1 MTSKQPDYE
10 NLKRYKKQKGTSFQS
25 ILTVFTTTFIVMLV
39 FFIGAAKHMTPSV
52 DVTIGEDSATET
64 KESGLG
70 VKGFIDNRL
79 RAIQSEDTSII
90 AKKLEDKINSVTESE
105 NQNNDDNDDNYFTK
119 ELEEKVVLPV
129 KKIKQEIVKDEEP
142 EVQVSKPKEAPQP
155 KPETTQTSNVTYKV
169 LVGNY
174 HSIEQA
180 KVTQSILQES
190 NLGVSPFV
198 KNIHGI
204 YSLQVGAFNS
214 EEKAQELVNE
224 LQKNNYPAR
233 IMKN

>member
-1 MTSKQPDYE
+1 MTSKQPDYN
-10 NLKRYKKQKGTSFQS
+10 NLKRYKKQKGISIKS
-25 ILTVFTTTFIVMLV
+25 ILTVFVTTFVIMLV
-39 FFIGAAKHMTPSV
+39 FFIGAAQQMTPSV
-52 DVTIGEDSATET
+52 DVAIGENSATET
-64 KESGLG
+64 KETGLG

-79 RAIQSEDTSII
+79 RAIQSEDTSLI
-90 AKKLEDKINSVTESE
+90 AKKLEEKINSVTEAE
-105 NQNNDDNDDNYFTK
+105 NQNNENNDDNYFTK
-119 ELEEKVVLPV
+119 ELEEKVVIPA
-129 KKIKQEIVKDEEP
+129 KKIRQELLKTEELDT
-142 EVQVSKPKEAPQP
+142 QVTKPTEAPLP
-155 KPETTQTSNVTYKV
+155 KPETVSNVTYKV

-204 YSLQVGAFNS
+204 YTLQVGSFNS

-224 LQKNNYPAR
+224 LQRNNYPAR